1 MNRIQFPNPY
11 GYPLPSAERVRE
23 LQHSYGFSD
32 EFAEYLLTQNGFPLR
47 KR

>member
-23 LQHSYGFSD
+23 LVLNHISGK
-32 EFAEYLLTQNGFPLR
+32 G
-47 KR
+47 